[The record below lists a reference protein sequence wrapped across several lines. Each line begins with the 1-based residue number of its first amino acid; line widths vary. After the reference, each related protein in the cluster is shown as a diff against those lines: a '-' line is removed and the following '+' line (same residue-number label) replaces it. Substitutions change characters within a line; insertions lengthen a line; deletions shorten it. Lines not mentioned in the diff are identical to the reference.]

1 MDEKKVNRVFIKLIE
16 NGRDYLI
23 NELLNQFH
31 LTNGLILYK
40 IITANTLDVVIGIL
54 SLKLGLSK
62 IAILVIIGLLA

>member
-1 MDEKKVNRVFIKLIE
+1 MDEKKVNRVFIKFME

-23 NELLNQFH
+23 NEMLNQFH
-31 LTNGLILYK
+31 ITNGIIIYK

-62 IAILVIIGLLA
+62 VAILLIIGFLA